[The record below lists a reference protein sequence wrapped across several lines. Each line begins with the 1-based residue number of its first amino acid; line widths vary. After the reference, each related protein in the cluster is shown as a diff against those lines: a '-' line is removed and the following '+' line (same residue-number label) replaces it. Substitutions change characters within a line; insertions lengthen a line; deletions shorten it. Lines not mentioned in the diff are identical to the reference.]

1 MRFAVDDYFDCV
13 LFVHAGDY
21 APSNQIQQ
29 LLKPSRMIVRTS
41 CNDAL
46 DYKASAYS
54 WKRLLTI
61 ARNPFE
67 NQPQLYQRIFFAGMK
82 PKAPHFQPFAPNTAM
97 RFRVIPC
104 RKSEDR
110 ETKIDDR
117 GSKTAHRTEII
128 DSLRVFCALCG
139 RQTSILDRYFSAV
152 NFLQGER

>member
-1 MRFAVDDYFDCV
+1 MSSWDD
-13 LFVHAGDY
+13 
-21 APSNQIQQ
+21 
-29 LLKPSRMIVRTS
+29 
-41 CNDAL
+41 
-46 DYKASAYS
+46 ASAYKLTVYS

-61 ARNPFE
+61 ARNSFV
-67 NQPQLYQRIFFAGMK
+67 NQPRLYRRVFFARL
-82 PKAPHFQPFAPNTAM
+82 KAKTPHFQAFALNSTM